1 MTSHLVRAPPAAFWL
16 ASFCDR
22 QIQANTVKSGLGREL
37 APVTVARARYGERRA
52 AFPPSFPPLYLP
64 RFLAVLRRGENRFP
78 SSFAYFYRRGLTL
91 TDLVSDRAERYMKIY
106 HFPPITLSQLV
117 RESVSG
123 LYSRKN

>member
-52 AFPPSFPPLYLP
+52 AFPPPFPPLYLP
-64 RFLAVLRRGENRFP
+64 RFLAGSRNGKTASP
-78 SSFAYFYRRGLTL
+78 APFAYFSEGVLTL
-91 TDLVSDRAERYMKIY
+91 TYSVSDSPNE
-106 HFPPITLSQLV
+106 
-117 RESVSG
+117 
-123 LYSRKN
+123 